1 MRRSMGSGGKEVP
14 LQRQKWQT
22 QEGVLFPPRNAGKN
36 RGEFD
41 FKVQQCSHGI
51 CFQFSRNERMV

>member
-1 MRRSMGSGGKEVP
+1 MRSTGSRGKEVP

-22 QEGVLFPPRNAGKN
+22 QGGVLFLLRNAGKN
-36 RGEFD
+36 RGEFN

-51 CFQFSRNERMV
+51 CFQSNRNERMV